1 MKKADRRNNNPKEHL
16 FTAPSSL
23 LSVKKYAF
31 STQSSRRASNER
43 QRTPLAELAKQDPNS
58 SYIPLSRRP
67 VFMQPKLN
75 QKRKKS
81 RPNSKE
87 PPKSSRRQQHHRLE
101 RYQKAVQQPSLGSQ
115 PPPRPPSSCTRSF
128 KSAVF
133 EKLNKLT
140 MLLCALDIRNQN
152 AAQLQERLCA
162 ASA

>member
-1 MKKADRRNNNPKEHL
+1 MKNPTRRNPKSKEPL

-43 QRTPLAELAKQDPNS
+43 QRQPFSDQVKQDANS
-58 SYIPLSRRP
+58 SYIPLSHRP
-67 VFMQPKLN
+67 VFLQPKLN
-75 QKRKKS
+75 QKHKKS
-81 RPNSKE
+81 RPSSKE
-87 PPKSSRRQQHHRLE
+87 APLSSRRNPKSRLDWS
-101 RYQKAVQQPSLGSQ
+101 QKTVQTPSLGPL
-115 PPPRPPSSCTRSF
+115 PPPRPPSSSVRRF

-152 AAQLQERLCA
+152 
-162 ASA
+162 SV